1 MSHSVFRASSP
12 IPPEIALG
20 YAERVVMDG
29 SRVWFTAEDGSPWC
43 AHEVFVADLPGAQA
57 PTCLFFESSAS
68 FRRVWRYPSDW
79 TGRSRDE
86 LLALSRGK

>member
-12 IPPEIALG
+12 VPPEIAFG
-20 YAERVVMDG
+20 RTERVVMEG
-29 SRVWFTAEDGSPWC
+29 SRVWFTAEDGAPWC
-43 AHEVFVADLPGAQA
+43 AHEVFVADLPGARA
-57 PTCLFFESSAS
+57 PTCLFFESSAA

-86 LLALSRGK
+86 LLEISRGK